1 MKQYAWEGTAIGD
14 LHIYKDFLSNIQRKW
29 SEAITF
35 WQCSNGISKILRTSL
50 IDVSNV
56 FIMESLKDFSW
67 PLKIPPNNVKDLT
80 RDKL

>member
-1 MKQYAWEGTAIGD
+1 MQSRQHRSENSVFNLVYQSPKESDLKQSSFD
-14 LHIYKDFLSNIQRKW
+14 SV
-29 SEAITF
+29 
-35 WQCSNGISKILRTSL
+35 ISKILKTSL